1 MEADTMAPI
10 TKSPLDSMRGRGG
23 KYICRVRFT
32 PKSQGKSNKIIEKYE
47 PNVVRFEI
55 VTHNRVETCL
65 TK

>member
-1 MEADTMAPI
+1 MAPI

-32 PKSQGKSNKIIEKYE
+32 PKSQGKSKKNVEQKE
-47 PNVVRFEI
+47 PKVVRFEI